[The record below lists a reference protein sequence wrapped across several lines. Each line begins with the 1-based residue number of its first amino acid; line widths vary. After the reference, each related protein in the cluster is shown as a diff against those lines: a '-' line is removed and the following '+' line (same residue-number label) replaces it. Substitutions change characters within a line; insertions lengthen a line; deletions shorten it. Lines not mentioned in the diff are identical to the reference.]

1 MMPGTASAPASLQR
15 QEILVPLATRATQQ
29 KTHLITHYL
38 TLAYHKVQKHFCE
51 YTLQRGPRGEMSDTR
66 QDVLVC
72 NIT

>member
-1 MMPGTASAPASLQR
+1 MMPGTVSAPAFFTEARDTGTTNNSR
-15 QEILVPLATRATQQ
+15 YTT

-66 QDVLVC
+66 QDVLVS

>member
-1 MMPGTASAPASLQR
+1 MNSGRRTHRPLQR
-15 QEILVPLATRATQQ
+15 QEIPVPLAPALTIDN

-66 QDVLVC
+66 QDVLVS

>member
-1 MMPGTASAPASLQR
+1 MMPGTVSAPASLQR
-15 QEILVPLATRATQQ
+15 QEIPVPLAPTLTLN

-66 QDVLVC
+66 QDVLVS